1 MSIITSQINNQI
13 NDLQSVASSLADYD
27 PDGDRTLEEGLKP
40 FLISACIG
48 MVEKATMMRPDRE
61 AMMQYILDQT
71 DLGLAIPYDAK
82 TIYRKLQSRNSDA
95 YQTLYGM
102 ANGWDLPGYT
112 VSWIVYTVMAVNFG
126 REDIAENF
134 LPAVSN
140 LMKSMG
146 DLLMKPFPH
155 VPANRAFYLYMKE
168 TIEHFNQEMRDQF
181 GLEED
186 VFTSEIEYED
196 IDESIYEE
204 EQEMCEEYSYDDE
217 ALEMEETLDDFI
229 IANNEN
235 PFDLDTRLDA
245 ISDPFGF
252 ADDED

>member
-13 NDLQSVASSLADYD
+13 NDLQSVASALADYD

-48 MVEKATMMRPDRE
+48 MVEKATMMRTDRE

-71 DLGLAIPYDAK
+71 ELGFAIPYDAK
-82 TIYRKLQSRNSDA
+82 TIYRKLQERNSDA

-102 ANGWDLPGYT
+102 ANGWDLPGNT

-134 LPAVSN
+134 LPEVSN
-140 LMKSMG
+140 LMKFMG

-168 TIEHFNQEMRDQF
+168 TIERFNQEMRDRR
-181 GLEED
+181 LNTKISTRA
-186 VFTSEIEYED
+186 FTRRNKKCAKNIA
-196 IDESIYEE
+196 
-204 EQEMCEEYSYDDE
+204 MT
-217 ALEMEETLDDFI
+217 MKHWKWKKHWTTLLLQMMRI
-229 IANNEN
+229 HLI
-235 PFDLDTRLDA
+235 
-245 ISDPFGF
+245 
-252 ADDED
+252 